1 MFCPECK
8 SMLMSSGGQLK
19 CRKCGYVRKIES
31 SERMTREKKRTE
43 NEITIVD
50 DEDDKVKTMPTI
62 QIKCP
67 KCENNLA
74 IWWLRQLRAADES
87 EVRFFRCNRVWPYL
101 AAIRLGKNQTFKIR
115 FLKSQKIFVRF
126 FILGKDVSIKLK
138 VCRIRTRLLYL
149 FHFYYTS
156 LRRRKKLG
164 SLAYN
169 QAYTFLTGESST
181 FLQYRNET
189 IFHKIFWPKSAF

>member
-19 CRKCGYVRKIES
+19 CRKCGYIRKIGDTDQNK
-31 SERMTREKKRTE
+31 MTRKTDRTE

-50 DEDDKVKTMPTI
+50 DEDEDIKTMPTI

-87 EVRFFRCNRVWPYL
+87 EVRFFRCTACGHTWR
-101 AAIRLGKNQTFKIR
+101 
-115 FLKSQKIFVRF
+115 
-126 FILGKDVSIKLK
+126 
-138 VCRIRTRLLYL
+138 
-149 FHFYYTS
+149 
-156 LRRRKKLG
+156 
-164 SLAYN
+164 
-169 QAYTFLTGESST
+169 
-181 FLQYRNET
+181 QYD
-189 IFHKIFWPKSAF
+189 